1 MRNDALSPI
10 ADPGCIRRS
19 ADPPPAEGG
28 GGSPAPQGATP
39 APMPA
44 PQPPAPSSAPEPSP
58 AAPGRS
64 PLRRALA
71 GIAFLV
77 VIGAVILSA
86 AGVFDTGRVEPG
98 RTAEPEG
105 VTAPARTVLAV
116 RGAVPLH
123 EEAIGTVRSRSR
135 VAVAAQ
141 VAGRILSVAVT
152 AGSPVKAGEPLVA
165 LDGRELDAR
174 FAQAKA
180 SYERVRKFH
189 AQKAATDAEMEA
201 AESDF
206 LQAKAAVGY
215 TTIVAPL
222 DGVVAERLAEPGDL
236 AWPGRTLLVL
246 HDPKA
251 LRLEAQVRERL
262 IARITRGAKMA
273 VDLPAAE
280 RKVDGTVAEVLP
292 SADPQSRSFGVWVD
306 FDPVA
311 GVYPGMFGRLRIPT
325 GEREVV
331 RVPAA
336 AVLRVGQLEMVVV
349 QASPGGRWERR
360 LVTTGSRLE
369 DGTVEIL
376 SGLKGGETVGVP
388 G

>member
-1 MRNDALSPI
+1 MRHDALAPI
-10 ADPGCIRRS
+10 AGSGGIRRN
-19 ADPPPAEGG
+19 ADPPPAESGG
-28 GGSPAPQGATP
+28 GAPVSREATP
-39 APMPA
+39 PVAPGPE
-44 PQPPAPSSAPEPSP
+44 PAPSSPP

-64 PLRRALA
+64 PLKRMLA
-71 GIAFLV
+71 AVAFLV

-98 RTAEPEG
+98 RAAEPEG
-105 VTAPARTVLAV
+105 AAAPARTVPAA

-141 VAGRILSVAVT
+141 VAGRILSIAVT
-152 AGSPVKAGEPLVA
+152 AGSPVKAGDPLVT
-165 LDGRELDAR
+165 LDGRELAAR

-180 SYERVRKFH
+180 NYERVKKFH

-201 AESDF
+201 AEADF

-215 TTIVAPL
+215 TTIAAPL
-222 DGVVAERLAEPGDL
+222 DGVVAERQAEPGDL

-262 IARITRGAKMA
+262 IARISRGAKLSI
-273 VDLPAAE
+273 DLPAVE
-280 RKVDGTVAEVLP
+280 RRVEGTVAEVLP
-292 SADPQSRSFGVWVD
+292 SADPQSRSFEVWVD
-306 FDPVA
+306 FDPVG

-331 RVPAA
+331 RVPSA
-336 AVLRVGQLEMVVV
+336 AVLRIGQLEMVVV
-349 QASPGGRWERR
+349 RVSPGARWERR
-360 LVTTGSRLE
+360 LVTTGSRFE

-376 SGLKGGETVGVP
+376 SGLRGGETVGVNE
-388 G
+388 